1 VPTNLPPEYY
11 EADKR
16 YRAAQSPA
24 EKIASLEA
32 LISTIPKHKGT
43 DHLRAGLRQ
52 RLSKLKSTAE
62 TKKSLGRYDSAYN
75 IDKEGAGQVAVIGPA
90 NVGKSALVARLTN
103 ASPEVADF
111 PHTTWSPTPGMMPV
125 ENIQIQLIDT
135 PPLSRDYVEPDFL
148 DLMRRVDLMLIV
160 VDVQTDPLQQLEDT
174 VAILLEHRIA
184 PRHLQAKYPDQ
195 LRLTFI
201 PCLVV
206 ANKNDDE
213 QSDENVEIFCEL
225 LEETWP
231 LLPVSTMTGRQLE
244 RLKACV
250 FEALEIIRVYTKA
263 PGQEPDFTAPFVLE
277 KGGTV
282 LDLAEK
288 IHHDFVDKLK
298 IARVWGKV
306 DFDGQ
311 MVKRDHVLH
320 DGDVVE
326 LHI

>member
-75 IDKEGAGQVAVIGPA
+75 I
-90 NVGKSALVARLTN
+90 TN

-135 PPLSRDYVEPDFL
+135 PPLSRDYVAPDFL

-160 VDVQTDPLQQLEDT
+160 VDVQNDPLQQLEDT
-174 VAILLEHRIA
+174 VAILSEHGLA

-250 FEALEIIRVYTKA
+250 FEALEIIRVFTKA